1 MFLHYKQ
8 ILRGGSWGSA
18 VHQGMWA
25 QQNVNRKLGTGS
37 QEQQSAGCGVQGM
50 GRIWNLLVA
59 GKAVTH
65 IFLLRFELNVALAR
79 DKQI

>member
-1 MFLHYKQ
+1 MGA
-8 ILRGGSWGSA
+8 RGGSA

-25 QQNVNRKLGTGS
+25 QQNVNRKLGIGS
-37 QEQQSAGCGVQGM
+37 PEQQQSAGGGVQGM

-79 DKQI
+79 DKQM